1 MTAPTNL
8 RGQVD
13 RDATTVAM
21 FMKYSSQEARSAM
34 PVSTKNPN
42 RAKEG
47 FGGDLPKAARCDNH
61 GPPLPHVPLL
71 LVLALTFSAPSTH
84 ADSPDGGSAERA
96 QAASA
101 TPQQDTDTS
110 PSRPL
115 PSAGPAPKDQA
126 PTEDASAAEVP
137 QPRRHRYFFHGYDY
151 GSQAVFNPLTTFL
164 NRGFDVLQIRGA
176 ARNPFEAIREDD
188 VRNVFDNLGHAYA
201 RVRQEGGWRFMREE
215 MLPLS
220 WSQHSMRWAP
230 NYTLHLIGGGMTFTA
245 LREWYE
251 DHDVPWAGL
260 WSAATLMSSA
270 LVNEALENKGSAGR
284 NTDCIADIYF
294 FDLGGILLF
303 SFAPI
308 NRFFSE
314 TVMVSD
320 WSMQPGLTWP
330 GPALNNQGNY
340 FALKWSIPYIPA
352 LRLFGYI
359 GLGSLFGLSYRLPSG
374 LSWSLGGGLRSTRLI
389 NQSQVDLANTVD
401 FAASAGLFVDRN
413 ESLLASLVVSNVIDY
428 FVSFNLYP
436 NAIIRFEPGLGLW
449 GAVSKNGHFV
459 VGLSA
464 IRTFGLGAGAGS
476 VYR

>member
-21 FMKYSSQEARSAM
+21 FMKYSSHEARSAM

-42 RAKEG
+42 RAKDG
-47 FGGDLPKAARCDNH
+47 FGGDLPKVARCDNH

-71 LVLALTFSAPSTH
+71 VALALASSALSTQS
-84 ADSPDGGSAERA
+84 DSPDGGRA
-96 QAASA
+96 NHGQAASA
-101 TPQQDTDTS
+101 TSQQDADASTS
-110 PSRPL
+110 KPVPA
-115 PSAGPAPKDQA
+115 AGPASKNQA
-126 PTEDASAAEVP
+126 PTEDSAPAEDP
-137 QPRRHRYFFHGYDY
+137 QPSKRRYFFHGYDY
-151 GSQAVFNPLTTFL
+151 GSQAVFNPLTSFL

-176 ARNPFEAIREDD
+176 ARNPFEAVRGND
-188 VRNVFDNLGHAYA
+188 VRNVLDNLGHAYA
-201 RVRQEGGWRFMREE
+201 RVREEGGSRFVREE
-215 MLPLS
+215 ILPLS
-220 WSQHSMRWAP
+220 WSQHTMRWVP

-270 LVNEALENKGSAGR
+270 LVNEALENKGSSGR

-314 TVMVSD
+314 TIVVSD

-330 GPALNNQGNY
+330 GTGLNNQGNY

-374 LSWSLGGGLRSTRLI
+374 LSLSMGGGLRSTRLI
-389 NQSQVDLANTVD
+389 NQSQVDLDNTVD

-428 FVSFNLYP
+428 FVSVNLYP
-436 NAIIRFEPGLGLW
+436 NAIVRFEPGLGLW